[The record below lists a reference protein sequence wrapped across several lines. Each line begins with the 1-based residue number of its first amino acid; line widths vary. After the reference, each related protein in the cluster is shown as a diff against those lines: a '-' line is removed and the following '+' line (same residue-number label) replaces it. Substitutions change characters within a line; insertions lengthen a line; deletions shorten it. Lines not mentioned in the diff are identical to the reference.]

1 MRLRNKI
8 NLSTAFLF
16 FCLFILSNISI
27 YFVFSNLILDSEI
40 EQAQAEA
47 EKIANGI
54 NDSLGTISE
63 ETLLRAYIPIHG
75 MIQIVTSDNKS
86 FTTVT
91 SPSEKK
97 LSSRSVHYF
106 IEERSDRIEY
116 RKNTYSFDTIP
127 IILSDG
133 QVANLS
139 L

>member
-27 YFVFSNLILDSEI
+27 YFVFSNLILDSEM

-63 ETLLRAYIPIHG
+63 ETLLRAYIPIDG

-97 LSSRSVHYF
+97 LSRSKCSIF
-106 IEERSDRIEY
+106 
-116 RKNTYSFDTIP
+116 
-127 IILSDG
+127 
-133 QVANLS
+133 Q
-139 L
+139 